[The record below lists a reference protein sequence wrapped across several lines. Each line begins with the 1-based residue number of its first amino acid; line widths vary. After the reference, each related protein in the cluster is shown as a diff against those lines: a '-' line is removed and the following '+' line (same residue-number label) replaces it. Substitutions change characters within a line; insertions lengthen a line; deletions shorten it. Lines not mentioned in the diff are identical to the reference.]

1 MATATGHAGQMRVS
15 VWHVPRTRGA
25 TSGALLVLLGIWGG
39 LIPFVGPHFG
49 YAYTP
54 NATWTWTAGR
64 LWLEVL
70 PAAAAIIGGFVLATS
85 ANRAIG
91 LWASWLAA
99 VSGTWFIVGPS
110 LSQLWGG
117 GTPQTG
123 TPTATT
129 TLGAT
134 VEAIGF
140 FYGLGAVILF
150 LAAAA
155 LGRFSVVGVRDT
167 RPVAADTPAATAPP
181 MAAPATTAADQPTTA
196 MPTERRPEDPEAGG

>member
-1 MATATGHAGQMRVS
+1 M
-15 VWHVPRTRGA
+15 
-25 TSGALLVLLGIWGG
+25 LLGIWGG
-39 LIPFVGPHFG
+39 LIPFVGPQFG

-54 NATWTWTAGR
+54 DATWTWTTGR

-70 PAAAAIIGGFVLATS
+70 PAVATIIGGFLLTTS
-85 ANRAIG
+85 ANRVIG

-99 VSGTWFIVGPS
+99 VAGTWFIVGPP
-110 LSQLWGG
+110 LSQLWAG
-117 GTPQTG
+117 GTPQIG
-123 TPTATT
+123 TPAATT

-155 LGRFSVVGVRDT
+155 LGRFSVISVRDT
-167 RPVAADTPAATAPP
+167 RPVEPAPVVAG
-181 MAAPATTAADQPTTA
+181 QPTTTTT
-196 MPTERRPEDPEAGG
+196 PAGPDGKA